1 MTSQQ
6 PLFDRAGFVSSEAL
20 AEAEAAP
27 AGQPRLRCAVRDQV
41 IMYYE
46 ALDALI
52 PPEHAA
58 RSIWA
63 YVSQLDLSP
72 LLAQIK
78 AVEGHEGRPPA
89 DPRILLTLW
98 LYATVE
104 GIGSARELARL
115 CETDAAYQWIAGGVP
130 LNHHTLSDFRADQ
143 GPLLDRLLTQS
154 VASLMA
160 AGVVD
165 LNRVAQD
172 GMRVRASAGG
182 KTFRRR
188 AKLEEYLAAA
198 REQVERLK
206 AEGNDDPAAGQRRIQ
221 AARRRAAQERE
232 ARVAEALQQLEK
244 IEAQKPASKRESA
257 RASTTDSEARFMK
270 MADGGF
276 RPAFN
281 VQYAT
286 DTKTQV
292 IVGVDATNVGSDK
305 GEMGRMHQQIQQRYG
320 RVPDE
325 YLADGDF
332 ATKSDV
338 ETLAAAG
345 TTAYTP
351 PRQSKNQKQPPEAP
365 RPDESEVLNAWRAR
379 MATPEGQAIYRER
392 AATAECVNAQARN
405 RGLRQIPLRGL
416 IKARTVALWYALAH
430 NLMRTFR
437 LCPQLVTS

>member
-1 MTSQQ
+1 MSSQQ
-6 PLFDRAGFVSSEAL
+6 PLFDRGEFVSSEA
-20 AEAEAAP
+20 P
-27 AGQPRLRCAVRDQV
+27 AGSEPLIGEPRLRCAVRDQV
-41 IMYYE
+41 LMHC
-46 ALDALI
+46 ASLDALI
-52 PPEHAA
+52 PAEHVA

-63 YVSQLDLSP
+63 YVSRLDLSP
-72 LLAQIK
+72 LLREIK
-78 AVEGHEGRPPA
+78 AVEGHEGRA
-89 DPRILLTLW
+89 MTDPRILLTLW

-104 GIGSARELARL
+104 GISSARELARR
-115 CETDAAYQWIAGGVP
+115 CETDAAYQWIAGGVS
-130 LNHHTLSDFRADQ
+130 LNHHTLGDFRALQ
-143 GPLLDRLLTQS
+143 GPLLDRLLTES

-160 AGVVD
+160 AGVVE
-165 LNRVAQD
+165 LKRVAQD

-188 AKLEEYLAAA
+188 TKLAECLAQA

-206 AEGNDDPAAGQRRIQ
+206 AERDDDPGAGQRRLR
-221 AARRRAAQERE
+221 AARERAAEERQ
-232 ARVAEALQQLEK
+232 ARVDQALKALEQ
-244 IEAQKPASKRESA
+244 IEAKKSASKRESA

-286 DTKTQV
+286 DTNTQV
-292 IVGVDATNVGSDK
+292 IVGVDVTNVGSDK
-305 GEMGRMHQQIQQRYG
+305 GEMGRMHAQLRERYG

-332 ATKSDV
+332 ATKQDV
-338 ETLAAAG
+338 EALAAAG

-351 PRQSKNQKQPPEAP
+351 PRQTKNGPPPEAP
-365 RPDESEVLNAWRAR
+365 RPDESSVLAAWRAR
-379 MATPEGQAIYRER
+379 MGTVEGKAIYRER

-416 IKARTVALWYALAH
+416 IKARAVATWYALAH
-430 NLMRTFR
+430 NVMRIFR
-437 LCPQLVTS
+437 LCPELLTT

>member
-27 AGQPRLRCAVRDQV
+27 AGQPRLRCAVRAQV

-58 RSIWA
+58 HSIWA

-172 GMRVRASAGG
+172 GMRVRTSAGG

-198 REQVERLK
+198 GEQVERLK

-221 AARRRAAQERE
+221 AARRRAAQERKAQHRGGAWATRE
-232 ARVAEALQQLEK
+232 DRGPKARLETGIGPGLHHRFRGPLHEDGGRGLSPGVQRPVRDRHENAGDRRRQRHQRRQRQRRNGPHAPANPAALWPRPRRVSGRRGFRHQKRRRNARRRRHHRLHASAPVEK
-244 IEAQKPASKRESA
+244 IKSSRRKR
-257 RASTTDSEARFMK
+257 R
-270 MADGGF
+270 G
-276 RPAFN
+276 P
-281 VQYAT
+281 
-286 DTKTQV
+286 
-292 IVGVDATNVGSDK
+292 TNRRS
-305 GEMGRMHQQIQQRYG
+305 
-320 RVPDE
+320 
-325 YLADGDF
+325 
-332 ATKSDV
+332 
-338 ETLAAAG
+338 
-345 TTAYTP
+345 
-351 PRQSKNQKQPPEAP
+351 
-365 RPDESEVLNAWRAR
+365 
-379 MATPEGQAIYRER
+379 
-392 AATAECVNAQARN
+392 
-405 RGLRQIPLRGL
+405 
-416 IKARTVALWYALAH
+416 
-430 NLMRTFR
+430 
-437 LCPQLVTS
+437 

>member
-6 PLFDRAGFVSSEAL
+6 PLFDRGEFVSSEAP
-20 AEAEAAP
+20 AEDDLP

-41 IMYYE
+41 LMHC
-46 ALDALI
+46 ASLDALV
-52 PPEHAA
+52 PAEHVA

-63 YVSQLDLSP
+63 YVSRLDLSP
-72 LLAQIK
+72 LLGEIK
-78 AVEGHEGRPPA
+78 AVEGHEGRA
-89 DPRILLTLW
+89 MTDPRILLALW

-104 GIGSARELARL
+104 GIGSARELARR
-115 CETDAAYQWIAGGVP
+115 CETDVAYQWIAGGVT
-130 LNHHTLSDFRADQ
+130 LNYHTLADFRALQ
-143 GPLLDRLLTQS
+143 GPLLDRLLTES

-160 AGVVD
+160 ADVVE
-165 LNRVAQD
+165 LKRVAQD

-188 AKLEEYLAAA
+188 AKLAECLARA

-206 AEGNDDPAAGQRRIQ
+206 AERDDDPGAEQRRLR
-221 AARRRAAQERE
+221 AARERAAEERE
-232 ARVAEALQQLEK
+232 SRVVQALEALEQ
-244 IEAQKPASKRESA
+244 IEAKKSAAKRESA
-257 RASTTDSEARFMK
+257 RASTTDADARFMK

-292 IVGVDATNVGSDK
+292 IVGVEVTNVGSDK
-305 GEMGRMHQQIQQRYG
+305 GEMGRMHEQLRERYG

-338 ETLAAAG
+338 EQLAAAG

-351 PRQSKNQKQPPEAP
+351 PRQTKNGPPPEAP
-365 RPDESEVLNAWRAR
+365 RPDESDVLAAWRAR
-379 MATPEGQAIYRER
+379 MATEAGKAIYRER

-416 IKARTVALWYALAH
+416 IKARAVATWYALAH
-430 NLMRTFR
+430 NVMRIFR
-437 LCPQLVTS
+437 LCPELLAT